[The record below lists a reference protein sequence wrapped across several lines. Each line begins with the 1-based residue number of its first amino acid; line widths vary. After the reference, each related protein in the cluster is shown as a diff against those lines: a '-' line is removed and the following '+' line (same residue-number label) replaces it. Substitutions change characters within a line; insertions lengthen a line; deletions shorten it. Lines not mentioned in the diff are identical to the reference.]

1 MDTSIYEVEFL
12 DGNIREYDTNVIAEN
27 LYASTDDQGF
37 TKTLFDDISDHRK
50 DERAI
55 NKADA

>member
-1 MDTSIYEVEFL
+1 MEFL